1 MLIIKAKKSLPGFEL
16 NVSLTAESGILAILG
31 PSGSGKTMTL
41 QSVAGLIKPDEGY
54 VELNGRV
61 LFDSENKIN
70 LPVQHRR
77 VGFVFQHYALF
88 PHLNVW
94 DNIAY
99 GLKNRP
105 KEDVKNKITKLLK
118 TMNINGLE
126 DRYPKQLSAGQQ
138 QRVAISRALAPE
150 PDALLLDEPFSALD
164 PLLKERLE
172 LELLDLQKIF
182 GGSILFVTH
191 DLNEGYKLG
200 SRVAVYH
207 SGSIIQHDTKENVFS
222 HPVNRNVAK
231 MTGMRN
237 LIEGVIT
244 AINGEN
250 ITVDIPSWNASLRVI
265 NKKAGNYYINQEVI
279 LGIRPE
285 YIAIN
290 EVQEENVLP
299 ARIIH
304 QIEGIASSNYRFHI
318 NSDSSEKRYLEAVIS
333 KSCANTLFIDKDIY
347 LYLNPEL
354 LVVMAE

>member
-1 MLIIKAKKSLPGFEL
+1 MLKIKAQKTLPGFNL
-16 NVSLTAESGILAILG
+16 NVSLTAENGILAILG

-41 QSVAGLIKPDEGY
+41 QSVAGLMKPDEGY
-54 VELNGRV
+54 VEINGRV

-70 LPVQHRR
+70 LPVQNRK

-94 DNIAY
+94 ENIAY
-99 GLKNRP
+99 GLKGRNREEI
-105 KEDVKNKITKLLK
+105 KKKVNQLLK
-118 TMNINGLE
+118 NMNIDGLE
-126 DRYPKQLSAGQQ
+126 GRYPRQLSAGQQ
-138 QRVAISRALAPE
+138 QRTAIARALAPE
-150 PDALLLDEPFSALD
+150 PDVLLLDEPFSALD

-172 LELLDLQKIF
+172 LELLDLQKVF

-200 SRVAVYH
+200 SMVAVYH

-222 HPVNRNVAK
+222 HPANRNVAK

-250 ITVDIPSWNASLRVI
+250 ITVDVSSWGECLRVVSSR
-265 NKKAGNYYINQEVI
+265 AGNFFLNQNVL

-285 YIAIN
+285 YITVDVASGENILAARAI
-290 EVQEENVLP
+290 
-299 ARIIH
+299 H
-304 QIEGIASSNYRFHI
+304 KMEGIASTNYRFHI
-318 NSDSSEKRYLEAVIS
+318 NSDSSGKRYLEAVIS
-333 KSCANTLFIDKDIY
+333 KSCNHPLPENEDCY

-354 LVVMAE
+354 LVIMAE

>member
-1 MLIIKAKKSLPGFEL
+1 MLIIKTKKSLPGFEL
-16 NVSLTAESGILAILG
+16 DVSLTAESGILAILG

-41 QSVAGLIKPDEGY
+41 QSVAGLVKPDKGY

-70 LPVQHRR
+70 LPVQQRR

-94 DNIAY
+94 ENIAY
-99 GLKNRP
+99 GLKDRP
-105 KEDVKNKITKLLK
+105 KEDIKNKISQLLK
-118 TMNINGLE
+118 TMNIDGLE
-126 DRYPKQLSAGQQ
+126 GRYPKQLSAGQQ
-138 QRVAISRALAPE
+138 QRVAIARALAPE

-172 LELLDLQKIF
+172 LELLDIQKIF

-200 SRVAVYH
+200 SMVAVYH

-222 HPVNRNVAK
+222 RPVNRNVAK

-250 ITVDIPSWNASLRVI
+250 ITVDIPSWNSSLRVV
-265 NKKAGNYYINQEVI
+265 NAKTENFYINQDVI
-279 LGIRPE
+279 LGVRPE
-285 YIAIN
+285 YITVDK
-290 EVQEENVLP
+290 VQGENVLP
-299 ARIIH
+299 SRIIH
-304 QIEGIASSNYRFHI
+304 QIEGIASSNYRFHV

-333 KSCANTLFIDKDIY
+333 KSCTSPLSADNDVY

>member
-41 QSVAGLIKPDEGY
+41 QSFAGLIKPDEGY

-61 LFDSENKIN
+61 LFDSKNKIN
-70 LPVQHRR
+70 LPVQQRR

-99 GLKNRP
+99 GLKDKP
-105 KEDVKNKITKLLK
+105 KEDVKNKITQLLK

-138 QRVAISRALAPE
+138 QRVAISRALATE
-150 PDALLLDEPFSALD
+150 PDVLLLDEPFSALD

-200 SRVAVYH
+200 SMVAVYH
-207 SGSIIQHDTKENVFS
+207 SGSIIQHDTKEKVFS

-244 AINGEN
+244 GINGEN
-250 ITVDIPSWNASLRVI
+250 ITVNIPLWNTSLRVI
-265 NKKAGNYYINQEVI
+265 NGNAGSFYINQEII

-285 YIAIN
+285 YIRLTHKI
-290 EVQEENVLP
+290 EENVLHSTV
-299 ARIIH
+299 IH
-304 QIEGIASSNYRFHI
+304 QMEGIASSNYRFHI
-318 NSDSSEKRYLEAVIS
+318 NSDTLEKRYLEAIIP
-333 KSCANTLFIDKDIY
+333 KSSVTHITEGQDCY
-347 LYLNPEL
+347 LHMPPEL